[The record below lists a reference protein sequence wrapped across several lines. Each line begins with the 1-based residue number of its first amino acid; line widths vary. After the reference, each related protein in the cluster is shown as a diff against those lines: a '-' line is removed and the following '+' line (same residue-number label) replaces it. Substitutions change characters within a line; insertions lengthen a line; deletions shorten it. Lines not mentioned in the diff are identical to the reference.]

1 MIKLS
6 FHKIVFLTLVISGLM
21 GAQIIYSPL
30 KSNVY
35 DFLDRVS
42 QKINIHYYDIVKPIP
57 RKEIA
62 NLLKEIER
70 SSKFLSDVEKEEL
83 KWYENDYSYEM
94 DGIIKRWRL
103 FEYADTL
110 FRVVLTPE
118 IQLQQNSFAGKK
130 NLKTRWLGGFYGS
143 IGENIGYSFSLTDNS
158 EGGDSIDA
166 DKIFSPFTG
175 FNHKTSKDGTISFED
190 INAML
195 TYNWSWGSFSL
206 GKDYINWGS
215 GRNGHLILSSK
226 APSFPFIK
234 FDMSP
239 VKWLRFHYIHA
250 WLASDVPDSSA
261 FYVTTVTDKK
271 GNPVYREEQRSKYLA
286 ANFLSIIPDERFIF
300 SLGNSIIYSDG
311 SVKIP
316 FLIPFIW
323 YYKGIDHNFYGS
335 TKNDGYGNNGQMFF
349 NFSMRYPENSH
360 FYSTLFID
368 EFSLTGIL
376 KGDHSRDQLGY
387 TIGGTN
393 YSSVID
399 NLLLEFEYTKIMPG
413 TYLNYVQTQTYQ
425 NASYDLGH
433 WIGQNADQLYLGA
446 SYQFF
451 RALNAKIYYEQ
462 VRKGGAQRGTDFK
475 YTKDIPFLYLPLQ
488 KWHYL
493 GATINYQ
500 PLYDLNVHTYF
511 RFVNYSSDSGIT
523 EVYKKNSVDV
533 GVGLSYGVY

>member
-1 MIKLS
+1 MKYGP
-6 FHKIVFLTLVISGLM
+6 HKIFILMIILTVSIE
-21 GAQIIYSPL
+21 AQVIYSPL

-42 QKINIHYYDIVKPIP
+42 QKVTINYYDIVKPIP
-57 RKEIA
+57 RTEIA
-62 NLLKEIER
+62 RLLVEIDQ
-70 SSKFLSDVEKEEL
+70 SAKFLSEVEKEEL
-83 KWYENDYSYEM
+83 QWYKDEYSFEL
-94 DGIIKRWRL
+94 DKTFKRWRL

-110 FRVVLTPE
+110 FRVILTPE
-118 IQLQQNSFAGKK
+118 IQLQQNFYAGKK

-166 DKIFSPFTG
+166 DKIFSSFTG
-175 FNHKTSKDGTISFED
+175 FNHKTSKDRTISFED

-215 GRNGHLILSSK
+215 GKNGQLILSSK

-234 FDMSP
+234 FDISP

-250 WLASDVPDSSA
+250 WLASDVPDSST
-261 FYVTTVTDKK
+261 FYTTTVTDKK
-271 GNPVYREEQRSKYLA
+271 GDLDYRGNQRSKYLA

-311 SVKIP
+311 SVRLP

-349 NFSMRYPENSH
+349 NFSMRYPGKFH

-368 EFSLTGIL
+368 EFSLTGFL

-387 TIGGTN
+387 TIGVTN
-393 YSSVID
+393 YSSIID
-399 NLLLEFEYTKIMPG
+399 NLLLEVEYTKIMPG

-446 SYQFF
+446 SYQLL
-451 RALNAKIYYEQ
+451 RGLNAKIYYEQ
-462 VRKGGAQRGTDFK
+462 VRKGGSQKGTDR
-475 YTKDIPFLYLPLQ
+475 YSSNDMPFLYLPMQ
-488 KWHYL
+488 KWNYF

-500 PLYDLNVHTYF
+500 PLYDLNVRTYF
-511 RFVNYSSDSGIT
+511 RFVNYSSDDGIS
-523 EVYKKNSVDV
+523 VLYKKNSVDA
-533 GVGLSYGVY
+533 GIGLSYGVY